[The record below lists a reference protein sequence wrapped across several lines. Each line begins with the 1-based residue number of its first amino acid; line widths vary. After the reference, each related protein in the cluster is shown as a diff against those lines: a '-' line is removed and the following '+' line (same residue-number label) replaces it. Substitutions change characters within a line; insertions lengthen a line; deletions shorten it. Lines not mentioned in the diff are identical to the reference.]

1 MKWEVSMIRRL
12 LPAVVGLA
20 VLAAVAPAH
29 AQGANNYRLMT
40 GPQGGVWVPLGGA
53 LKNIWEKAIPGL
65 SVQTLPGAGIAN
77 VRGVDE
83 DRAEIGFGNS
93 ISTVDG
99 VNGVEPF
106 PRKAANV
113 CQMASL
119 YPQYFQIVVNEDSG
133 INSVRDLKG
142 KAIAVQTRGNTAE
155 VITQHILKTV
165 GMSYTDMKVNFL
177 PSYNDA
183 VSLLKDGH
191 AQAFTLGTTIP
202 ASSVMD
208 LATSRRIR
216 VLDLKDSVDPMKKIN
231 SGYVAV
237 TLPANTYP
245 NQPAAVT
252 KIGYAAHLIVSC
264 KLPEDRV
271 YTMMRAI
278 QDNMRDLVAVNK
290 AMDGITPA
298 AMGENIG
305 VPFHPGAK
313 KFYVER
319 GVKM

>member
-1 MKWEVSMIRRL
+1 
-12 LPAVVGLA
+12 
-20 VLAAVAPAH
+20 
-29 AQGANNYRLMT
+29 
-40 GPQGGVWVPLGGA
+40 
-53 LKNIWEKAIPGL
+53 
-65 SVQTLPGAGIAN
+65 
-77 VRGVDE
+77 
-83 DRAEIGFGNS
+83 
-93 ISTVDG
+93 
-99 VNGVEPF
+99 
-106 PRKAANV
+106 V
-113 CQMASL
+113 CQLASL
-119 YPQYFQIVVNEDSG
+119 YPQYFQVVVNEDSG
-133 INSVRDLKG
+133 INSLKDLKG

-155 VITQHILKTV
+155 IITQHILRV
-165 GMSYTDMKVNFL
+165 AGLSYADVRTNFL

-278 QDNMRDLVAVNK
+278 QDNLRDLVAVNK

-298 AMGENIG
+298 AMGEDIG

>member
-1 MKWEVSMIRRL
+1 MIRRF
-12 LPAVVGLA
+12 LPAAVGLA
-20 VLAAVAPAH
+20 ILAAAIPAH

-231 SGYVAV
+231 AGYVAV

-278 QDNMRDLVAVNK
+278 QDSMPDLVAVNR

-298 AMGENIG
+298 AMGEDIG
-305 VPFHPGAK
+305 VPFHAGAK

>member
-1 MKWEVSMIRRL
+1 MIRRL
-12 LPAVVGLA
+12 IPIAFA
-20 VLAAVAPAH
+20 TAFVLAAGPAS
-29 AQGANNYRLMT
+29 AQGNTYRLMT

-53 LKNIWEKAIPGL
+53 LKNLWEKAIPGL

-77 VRGVDE
+77 VRGIDE
-83 DRAEIGFGNS
+83 DKAEVGFGNS

-99 VNGVEPF
+99 VNGAEPF
-106 PRKAANV
+106 PRKTTNV
-113 CQMASL
+113 CQFASL

-133 INSVRDLKG
+133 ITSLKDLRG
-142 KAIAVQTRGNTAE
+142 KSIAVQTRGNTAE
-155 VITQHILKTV
+155 VITQHILRV
-165 GMSYTDMKVNFL
+165 AGMTYADVKANFL

-208 LATSRRIR
+208 LATSRPIR
-216 VLDLKDSVDPMKKIN
+216 VLDLKDAVEPMKKIN

-245 NQPAAVT
+245 NQPTAVT

-271 YTMMRAI
+271 YTMLKSVHLAMK
-278 QDNMRDLVAVNK
+278 DLGAVNK
-290 AMDGITPA
+290 VMESVTPKEMA
-298 AMGENIG
+298 EDIG
-305 VPFHPGAK
+305 VPFHPGAAR
-313 KFYVER
+313 YYREV
-319 GVKM
+319 GIKM